1 MLQVDAP
8 LWLDP
13 TPDWRVVAF
22 SVGMGFLAAI
32 LFGLTPAWQVVR
44 QRHRSTFLRHILIGA
59 QVAASCVLLIVAGLL
74 VRALQRATSAD
85 PGFEYRQVVAIVP
98 SLGDHGYS
106 PEASRAY
113 LDTLESRL
121 RELPGVQSVALSST
135 PPLHHW
141 NVMTVG
147 NSDWGSMQ
155 VHLYHVD
162 PELFQ
167 TLKIPI
173 LHGHGLS
180 RSDRNGIV
188 VSESLA
194 RRMWPTDDPLGKRF
208 NERIVAG
215 VAGTARMNAA
225 SDPDSV
231 ELYDLPDADA
241 MPAMVVLV
249 QTSGPPEALSP
260 AIASI
265 AKNIDPKVLPEVEL
279 LKNSFQTSLRSA
291 EASALAVSVLGF
303 VAQLLACLGI
313 IGVVAYAVSQRT
325 REIGIR
331 MALGAKPAHVVSI
344 ILRQFSRPVVI
355 GLLVGVGAAAAL
367 SQILRGQLYGISH
380 LDPVT
385 YFVVT
390 GLFAGTVALAAL
402 LPARRALNVDPILAL
417 RHE

>member
-1 MLQVDAP
+1 
-8 LWLDP
+8 
-13 TPDWRVVAF
+13 
-22 SVGMGFLAAI
+22 
-32 LFGLTPAWQVVR
+32 
-44 QRHRSTFLRHILIGA
+44 
-59 QVAASCVLLIVAGLL
+59 
-74 VRALQRATSAD
+74 
-85 PGFEYRQVVAIVP
+85 
-98 SLGDHGYS
+98 
-106 PEASRAY
+106 
-113 LDTLESRL
+113 
-121 RELPGVQSVALSST
+121 
-135 PPLHHW
+135 
-141 NVMTVG
+141 
-147 NSDWGSMQ
+147 
-155 VHLYHVD
+155 
-162 PELFQ
+162 
-167 TLKIPI
+167 
-173 LHGHGLS
+173 
-180 RSDRNGIV
+180 
-188 VSESLA
+188 
-194 RRMWPTDDPLGKRF
+194 MWPTDDPLGKRF

>member
-1 MLQVDAP
+1 
-8 LWLDP
+8 
-13 TPDWRVVAF
+13 
-22 SVGMGFLAAI
+22 
-32 LFGLTPAWQVVR
+32 
-44 QRHRSTFLRHILIGA
+44 
-59 QVAASCVLLIVAGLL
+59 
-74 VRALQRATSAD
+74 
-85 PGFEYRQVVAIVP
+85 
-98 SLGDHGYS
+98 
-106 PEASRAY
+106 
-113 LDTLESRL
+113 
-121 RELPGVQSVALSST
+121 
-135 PPLHHW
+135 
-141 NVMTVG
+141 
-147 NSDWGSMQ
+147 
-155 VHLYHVD
+155 
-162 PELFQ
+162 
-167 TLKIPI
+167 
-173 LHGHGLS
+173 
-180 RSDRNGIV
+180 
-188 VSESLA
+188 
-194 RRMWPTDDPLGKRF
+194 
-208 NERIVAG
+208 
-215 VAGTARMNAA
+215 
-225 SDPDSV
+225 
-231 ELYDLPDADA
+231 